1 MTAASSR
8 SLRFRRATLALLF
21 AAILPAGFSAGE
33 APRPALLL
41 NVWPGLPPGDKPN
54 LGEEKHDPQQMIRG
68 VVTTPT
74 LAIYRPAKEK
84 DTGAAVL
91 IAPGGGFFQLSMGH
105 EGADVAAWLNTLGV
119 TGAVL
124 KYRIPVREGM
134 ARSLP
139 MTQDAQRAMSILRAH
154 AAEWGLDPNRIG
166 LCGFSAGG
174 EVAVN
179 VLTHPGQRLY
189 DAIDDTDRA
198 PMNPNFS
205 LLIYTGGIAK
215 PGVTPPALN
224 DDIVFPKNTPPAF
237 LSVSDNDPGAAQT
250 ALLYFALHQAG
261 VPAELHVWT
270 EGGHGYGIRRGP
282 QPHTTWPERAA
293 DWLKVRGFLQAS
305 AAAASSTAA
314 PSSAAPSPTTSSAS
328 AAKP

>member
-1 MTAASSR
+1 MTA
-8 SLRFRRATLALLF
+8 
-21 AAILPAGFSAGE
+21 FSAALPHVRRVAFAIVLILSAAFSAAAE
-33 APRPALLL
+33 PDLLL

-54 LGEEKHDPQQMIRG
+54 LGEEKHDPQEMIRG

-84 DTGAAVL
+84 NTGAAVL

-124 KYRIPVREGM
+124 KYRIPVRDGV

-139 MTQDAQRAMSILRAH
+139 MTQDAQRAMSILRAR
-154 AAEWGLDPNRIG
+154 AAEWDIDPNRIG

-179 VLTHPGQRLY
+179 VLTHPDQRLY
-189 DAIDDTDRA
+189 AAIDDVDRVS
-198 PMNPNFS
+198 PNPNFS

-215 PGVTPPALN
+215 RGVTPPALN
-224 DDIVFPKNTPPAF
+224 DDIVFTKATPPAF

-250 ALLYFALHQAG
+250 ALLYLALHQAG
-261 VPAELHVWT
+261 VPAELHIWA
-270 EGGHGYGIRRGP
+270 EGGHGYGIRPGTL
-282 QPHTTWPERAA
+282 PHTTWPARAA
-293 DWLKVRGFLQAS
+293 DWLKVRGFLQPTTTATP
-305 AAAASSTAA
+305 ALAA
-314 PSSAAPSPTTSSAS
+314 PTSSAT
-328 AAKP
+328 APAKP